1 MAALNP
7 LTREL
12 VFKIVFYGPGLG
24 GKTTTLQTI
33 HARTKPEFRGKMVSL
48 ATPTDRTLY
57 FDFLPL
63 RLPKVRNLSVRLQ
76 LFTVP
81 GQVYFTATRKL
92 VLTGADGIVF
102 VADSQNARM
111 DANQESLDDL
121 NGNLAEHG
129 RSLSQTPHAFQWNK
143 RDLADVATVEELDRR
158 FNLFAAPATGTV
170 ATSGEGVFDALDKIT
185 QLVLENYKAQMPRG
199 GGSVPLLDA
208 EDSGLEVAVRG
219 LAESPLPRPL
229 PAPVARTPEPPSAR
243 PPDSRPLP
251 AAPPVQPERAPSS
264 PGMPAVVASPLPP
277 SPSRPDLTAASV
289 SAEPIAVRGVS
300 FAALWP
306 EGERADVRAAET
318 ELVRGSWGPA
328 VLRCD
333 VVVAR
338 TLAAAASLAGGAA
351 EAPRDPALVAVLL
364 GIDGPAYLRFR
375 QLVRAARSLRPIQE
389 DQALGAYHFALD
401 VRRARMAMESESRD

>member
-63 RLPKVRNLSVRLQ
+63 RLPKVRTMSVRLQ

-111 DANQESLDDL
+111 DANQEALDDL
-121 NGNLAEHG
+121 NGNLAEHS

-143 RDLADVATVEELDRR
+143 RDLADVAAEEELDRR
-158 FNLFAAPATGTV
+158 FNLFAAPATATV
-170 ATSGEGVFDALDKIT
+170 ATSGAGVFDALDKIT
-185 QLVLENYKAQMPRG
+185 QLVLESYKSQMPRG
-199 GGSVPLLDA
+199 GSAMPYLDA
-208 EDSGLEVAVRG
+208 EDSGLEGAVRG
-219 LAESPLPRPL
+219 LAESPIPRPNPARS
-229 PAPVARTPEPPSAR
+229 PAPTPPSGG
-243 PPDSRPLP
+243 PLSAP
-251 AAPPVQPERAPSS
+251 RAFAAPPPVVPAVPVAPAQADRAPDGSDAPRSERESTTARSS
-264 PGMPAVVASPLPP
+264 SISTA
-277 SPSRPDLTAASV
+277 DLGA
-289 SAEPIAVRGVS
+289 RGFT
-300 FAALWP
+300 FAPLWP
-306 EGERADVRAAET
+306 EPERTDARSLEA
-318 ELVRGSWGPA
+318 ELVRGNYGPA
-328 VLRCD
+328 ILRAELL
-333 VVVAR
+333 VAR
-338 TLAAAASLAGGAA
+338 SLAAAASLAGGAA
-351 EAPRDPALVAVLL
+351 EAPRDPALVLSLL
-364 GIDGPAYLRFR
+364 GVPGPSYLRFR
-375 QLVRAARSLRPIQE
+375 QLVRSARALVPMNEEDALR
-389 DQALGAYHFALD
+389 AYHFALD
-401 VRRARMAMESESRD
+401 VRRARVAVERNL

>member
-199 GGSVPLLDA
+199 SGAMPMLDA

-229 PAPVARTPEPPSAR
+229 PAPVERTPAPPSTR
-243 PPDSRPLP
+243 SPESRPLP
-251 AAPPVQPERAPSS
+251 APPPVHRDGPASTRAVADLGST
-264 PGMPAVVASPLPP
+264 PAVEP
-277 SPSRPDLTAASV
+277 S
-289 SAEPIAVRGVS
+289 EPGGRGVS
-300 FAALWP
+300 FVTLWP
-306 EGERADVRAAET
+306 ESERADVRAVEAE
-318 ELVRGSWGPA
+318 LARGSWGAA

-351 EAPRDPALVAVLL
+351 EAPRDPGLVAVLL
-364 GIDGPAYLRFR
+364 GIEGPAYLRFR
-375 QLVRAARSLRPIQE
+375 QLVRAARSLLPLDE
-389 DQALGAYHFALD
+389 ADALRAYHFTLD
-401 VRRARMAMESESRD
+401 VRRARAALAT